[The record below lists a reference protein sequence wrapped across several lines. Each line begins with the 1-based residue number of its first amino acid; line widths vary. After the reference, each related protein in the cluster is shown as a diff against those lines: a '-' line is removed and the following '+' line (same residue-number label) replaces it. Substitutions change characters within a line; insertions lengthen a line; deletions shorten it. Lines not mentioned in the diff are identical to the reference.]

1 MKKISLSL
9 CGLILTVLVALTA
22 TATATAQELKIGFVN
37 TDRVFKESAPAVR
50 SQKKLQE
57 EFAPRDQEIKAV
69 GAKANEVKS
78 KLEKDELT
86 MAESEKRKLESE
98 LARLSREI
106 QRLQREFREELNLRK
121 QEELKVILRI
131 ANEEIDKIAI
141 KEKYDLIVQE
151 AVYRSSRVD
160 ITDKV
165 IEALADD

>member
-1 MKKISLSL
+1 MRKILVYL
-9 CGLILTVLVALTA
+9 CGFSLAASMGLITSVS
-22 TATATAQELKIGFVN
+22 AQELKIGFVN
-37 TDRVFKESAPAVR
+37 TDRVFKEAAPAIR
-50 SQKKLQE
+50 SQKKLQA
-57 EFAPRDQEIKAV
+57 EFAPRDEEIKSVDAQ
-69 GAKANEVKS
+69 AKVVKE
-78 KLEKDELT
+78 KLEKNGLT

-131 ANEEIDKIAI
+131 ANEKIDKIAI
-141 KEKYDLIVQE
+141 EEKYDLILQE

-165 IEALADD
+165 IKALAND

>member
-1 MKKISLSL
+1 VRKISVYLLSL
-9 CGLILTVLVALTA
+9 ISFGILSVATSA
-22 TATATAQELKIGFVN
+22 SGQELKIGFVN
-37 TDRVFKESAPAVR
+37 TDRVFKEAAPALR

-69 GAKANEVKS
+69 NAQATEVKA
-78 KLEKDELT
+78 KLEKDGLT
-86 MAESEKRKLESE
+86 MAESEKRALESE

-131 ANEEIDKIAI
+131 ANEEIDKIAAE
-141 KEKYDLIVQE
+141 EKYDLILQE
-151 AVYRSSRVD
+151 AVYRSDRLD

-165 IEALADD
+165 IKALEDD

>member
-9 CGLILTVLVALTA
+9 CGSILTVLVAV
-22 TATATAQELKIGFVN
+22 TATATAQEVKIGFVN

-69 GAKANEVKS
+69 GAQANEVKA
-78 KLEKDELT
+78 KLEKGELT

-121 QEELKVILRI
+121 QEELKVILRL

>member
-1 MKKISLSL
+1 MTKILGVLVS
-9 CGLILTVLVALTA
+9 LTVVAGLSFVTSA
-22 TATATAQELKIGFVN
+22 SGQELKIGFVN
-37 TDRVFKESAPAVR
+37 TDRVFKEAAPALR

-69 GAKANEVKS
+69 NSQATEVKA
-78 KLEKDELT
+78 KLEKDGLT
-86 MAESEKRKLESE
+86 MAESEKRALESE

-131 ANEEIDKIAI
+131 ANEEIDKIAAE
-141 KEKYDLIVQE
+141 EKYDLILQE
-151 AVYRSSRVD
+151 AVYRSDRLD

-165 IEALADD
+165 IKALEDD

>member
-1 MKKISLSL
+1 VTKILGVLVS
-9 CGLILTVLVALTA
+9 LTVVAGLSFVTSA
-22 TATATAQELKIGFVN
+22 YGQELKIGFVN
-37 TDRVFKESAPAVR
+37 TDRVFKEAAPALR

-69 GAKANEVKS
+69 NAQATDVKA
-78 KLEKDELT
+78 KLEKDGLT
-86 MAESEKRKLESE
+86 MAESEKRALESE

-131 ANEEIDKIAI
+131 ANEEIDKIAAE
-141 KEKYDLIVQE
+141 EKYDLILQE
-151 AVYRSSRVD
+151 AVYRSDRLD

-165 IEALADD
+165 IKALEDD

>member
-1 MKKISLSL
+1 VRKISVYLFGLISLGILSL
-9 CGLILTVLVALTA
+9 A
-22 TATATAQELKIGFVN
+22 TNASGQELKIGFVN
-37 TDRVFKESAPAVR
+37 TDRVFKEAAPALR

-69 GAKANEVKS
+69 NAQATEVKA
-78 KLEKDELT
+78 KLEKDGLT
-86 MAESEKRKLESE
+86 MAESEKRAFESE

-131 ANEEIDKIAI
+131 ANEEIDKIAAE
-141 KEKYDLIVQE
+141 EKYDLILQE
-151 AVYRSSRVD
+151 AVYRSDRLD

-165 IEALADD
+165 IKALEDD

>member
-1 MKKISLSL
+1 VRKISVYLFSLISFGILS
-9 CGLILTVLVALTA
+9 VATSA
-22 TATATAQELKIGFVN
+22 SGQELKIGFVN
-37 TDRVFKESAPAVR
+37 TDRVFKEAAPALR

-69 GAKANEVKS
+69 NSQATEVKA
-78 KLEKDELT
+78 KLEKDGLT
-86 MAESEKRKLESE
+86 MAESEKRALESE

-131 ANEEIDKIAI
+131 ANEEIDKIAAE
-141 KEKYDLIVQE
+141 EKYDLILQE
-151 AVYRSSRVD
+151 AVYRSDRLD

-165 IEALADD
+165 IKALEDD

>member
-1 MKKISLSL
+1 VRKISVYLFGLISLGILSL
-9 CGLILTVLVALTA
+9 A
-22 TATATAQELKIGFVN
+22 TNASGQELKIGFVN
-37 TDRVFKESAPAVR
+37 TDRVFKEAAPALR

-69 GAKANEVKS
+69 NAQATEVKA
-78 KLEKDELT
+78 KLEKDGLT
-86 MAESEKRKLESE
+86 MAESEKRALESE

-131 ANEEIDKIAI
+131 ANEEIDKIAAE
-141 KEKYDLIVQE
+141 EKYDLILQE
-151 AVYRSSRVD
+151 AVYRSDRLD

-165 IEALADD
+165 IKALEDD

>member
-1 MKKISLSL
+1 MRKISVYLFSLISFGILSL
-9 CGLILTVLVALTA
+9 A
-22 TATATAQELKIGFVN
+22 TSASGQELKIGFVN
-37 TDRVFKESAPAVR
+37 TDRVFKEAAPALR

-69 GAKANEVKS
+69 NSQATEVKA
-78 KLEKDELT
+78 KLEKDGLT
-86 MAESEKRKLESE
+86 MAESEKRALESE

-131 ANEEIDKIAI
+131 ANEEIDKIAAE
-141 KEKYDLIVQE
+141 EKYDLILQE
-151 AVYRSSRVD
+151 AVYRSDRLD

-165 IEALADD
+165 IKALEDD

>member
-1 MKKISLSL
+1 M
-9 CGLILTVLVALTA
+9 A
-22 TATATAQELKIGFVN
+22 TSVSGQELKIGFVN
-37 TDRVFKESAPAVR
+37 TDRVFKEAAPALR

-69 GAKANEVKS
+69 NAQATEVKA
-78 KLEKDELT
+78 KLEKDGLT
-86 MAESEKRKLESE
+86 MAESEKRALESE

-131 ANEEIDKIAI
+131 ANEEIDKIAAE
-141 KEKYDLIVQE
+141 EKYDLILQE
-151 AVYRSSRVD
+151 AVYRSDRLD

-165 IEALADD
+165 IKALEDD

>member
-1 MKKISLSL
+1 VTKILGVLVS
-9 CGLILTVLVALTA
+9 LTVVAGLSFVTSA
-22 TATATAQELKIGFVN
+22 SGQELKIGFVN
-37 TDRVFKESAPAVR
+37 TDRVFKEAAPALR

-69 GAKANEVKS
+69 NAQATEVKA
-78 KLEKDELT
+78 KLEKDGLT
-86 MAESEKRKLESE
+86 MAESEKRALESE

-131 ANEEIDKIAI
+131 ANEEIDKIAAE
-141 KEKYDLIVQE
+141 EKYDLILQE
-151 AVYRSSRVD
+151 AVYRSDRLD

-165 IEALADD
+165 IKALEDD

>member
-1 MKKISLSL
+1 MIKISGFVFSFIALGILSL
-9 CGLILTVLVALTA
+9 A
-22 TATATAQELKIGFVN
+22 TSASGQELKIGFVN
-37 TDRVFKESAPAVR
+37 TDRVFKEAAPALR

-69 GAKANEVKS
+69 NAQATEVKA
-78 KLEKDELT
+78 KLEKDGLT
-86 MAESEKRKLESE
+86 MAESEKRALESE

-131 ANEEIDKIAI
+131 ANEEIVKIAA
-141 KEKYDLIVQE
+141 EENYDLILQE
-151 AVYRSSRVD
+151 AVYRSDRLD

-165 IEALADD
+165 IKALEDD